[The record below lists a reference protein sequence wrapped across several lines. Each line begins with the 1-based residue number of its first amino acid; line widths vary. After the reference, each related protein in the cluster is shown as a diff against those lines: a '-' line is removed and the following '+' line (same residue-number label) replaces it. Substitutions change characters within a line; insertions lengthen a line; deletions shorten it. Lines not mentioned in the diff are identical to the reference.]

1 MEHLSQPQRARLR
14 QRLQEERARLQSV
27 VMAEEV
33 EAAADEETGD
43 QQDEAAEENQ
53 RATARLR
60 QRHAT
65 SQLTEVDA
73 ALARMDDGLYGVCEE
88 TDEPIPFARLE
99 LQPTTRYTVEAL
111 ELLEDEDARAKTIAR
126 ETPDEGY

>member
-1 MEHLSQPQRARLR
+1 MS
-14 QRLQEERARLQSV
+14 
-27 VMAEEV
+27 EEV

-43 QQDEAAEENQ
+43 DQDEAAEENR

-60 QRHAT
+60 QRHHAQ
-65 SQLTEVDA
+65 QLSEVDA
-73 ALARMDDGLYGVCEE
+73 ALARMDEGTYGICEE

-126 ETPDEGY
+126 ESSDEGY